1 MRTLFAL
8 LGFDLGPIQ
17 AVDTWSLGFSWGWAV
32 VVLLLALLLPLFLWF
47 LRPFEGKPVTG
58 WLAGGLTVLRI
69 GFVVG
74 VIFLL
79 AGLRCTVT
87 GWVPQKNKLAVLID
101 SSRSMS
107 IVEEGKSR
115 LERVRHALVDDAL
128 LAGLERQ
135 TGLSPV
141 LFSFAGSVAPLAA
154 DDVASFSIQAEGTQ
168 TNLTKAIGDVANHLG
183 EGSLLG
189 MVVLTDGGH
198 NHGESPIEGLAR
210 LRTPLYFLAAGR
222 EGQTRD
228 LAVALERPP
237 SIGYLNSMTRV
248 RGEIRLHRVATSTVP
263 VQIRRDG
270 KIVEILAVPVP
281 AGQSRVPFAFNI
293 PCETEGTFTYAAAV
307 PHLENELTLEN
318 NESGFLIKVVK
329 ERLKVLIVA
338 NAPSWDLA
346 FLRWALKS
354 DPNSHVDAWVRLT
367 DTRWSRMEDFTL
379 KGIRPA
385 PELGPDLEDTDVLVV
400 AGIPERVLAPHVGV
414 ITRRIEAGK
423 LGLLVLPSA
432 RGYRTLG
439 YVGSP
444 MAVLFPVDLGTEAW
458 RGVPSSLILPG
469 AEPGYAFLRLLDD
482 PIENALFFKT
492 IPKLDGLF
500 TYGPPKAGAEVL
512 LASTLDQGGRPAPAL
527 LGQRFGQGQ
536 VVMLLGGPLW
546 PMGFKMVPTDKTIKP
561 YTAFVLNL
569 CKWLAN
575 RREDAL
581 VTLETPS
588 ARGFVGQPSVFRVWV
603 MDNRRQY
610 VTAAQVSAIIEA
622 KGREP
627 VTLSFIGTSEKG
639 CYEATFVPPWR
650 GLFSV
655 TATARAQG
663 KVLGEAKG
671 EFLVEVPTAEF
682 DNPEV
687 QVELMQRLASATG
700 GAVFPV
706 EQSAALVRSLRAT
719 PGQKRETRILDFR
732 DSYLVLA
739 LLLALPLAEWILR
752 RTKGLS

>member
-1 MRTLFAL
+1 MRCLFAL

-17 AVDTWSLGFSWGWAV
+17 AVETMNLGFSWGWAA

-47 LRPFEGKPVTG
+47 LRPFEGKPITG
-58 WLAGGLTVLRI
+58 GLAGGLTALRI

-74 VIFLL
+74 VVCLL

-101 SSRSMS
+101 TSRSMS

-115 LERVRHALVDDAL
+115 LERVRQALVDDAL
-128 LAGLERQ
+128 LTGLERQ
-135 TGLSPV
+135 TGLSPA
-141 LFSFAGSVAPLAA
+141 LFSFAGTVAPLAA
-154 DDVASFSIQAEGTQ
+154 EDVASFALQAEGTQ
-168 TNLTKAIGDVANHLG
+168 TNLSKAIGDVANHLG
-183 EGSLLG
+183 EGNLLG

-198 NHGESPIEGLAR
+198 NHGDNPLDALGR

-222 EGQTRD
+222 AGQTRD
-228 LAVALERPP
+228 LAVTLDRPP
-237 SIGYLNSMTRV
+237 SLGYLNSMTRV
-248 RGEIRLHRVATSTVP
+248 RGEIRLHRVATDTVP

-270 KIVEILAVPVP
+270 KLVETIAVPVP

-293 PCETEGTFTYAAAV
+293 PCETEGTFTYAVAV
-307 PHLENELTLEN
+307 PQLENELTLEN

-367 DTRWSRMEDFTL
+367 DTRWSRMENFVL

-385 PELGPDLEDTDVLVV
+385 PELGPDLEDADVLVV
-400 AGIPERVLAPHVGV
+400 SGVAERVLAPHAEA
-414 ITRRIEAGK
+414 ITRRVEAGK
-423 LGLLVLPSA
+423 MGLLVLPAA
-432 RGYRTLG
+432 RGYRPLG
-439 YVGSP
+439 YAGSP
-444 MAVLFPVDLGTEAW
+444 LAALLPVDVGTEAW
-458 RGVPSSLILPG
+458 RGVPSSLALPA

-482 PIENALFFKT
+482 PVENALFFKA

-500 TYGPPKAGAEVL
+500 TYGPPKPGAEVL
-512 LASTLDQGGRPAPAL
+512 LTSSLDQNGRPAPAL
-527 LGQRFGQGQ
+527 VQQRVGRGQ
-536 VVMLLGGPLW
+536 VAMLLGGPLW
-546 PMGFKMVPTDKTIKP
+546 PMGFKMVPTDRTIKP

-603 MDNRRQY
+603 MDSRRQY
-610 VTAAQVSAIIEA
+610 VTAAQVSAVVEA

-650 GLFSV
+650 GLYAV

-687 QVELMQRLASATG
+687 QVELMQQLASATG
-700 GAVFPV
+700 GAFFPV
-706 EQSAALVRSLRAT
+706 EQTAALVRSLRAT